1 MTLYRQIDVWE
12 RTEAKN
18 LVRYRCLE
26 SLSTGKF
33 HVQSADFYREGEDI
47 ASSDQQFRELL
58 SEQDPARRS
67 EGSDTLAKAIAAHK
81 RDFS

>member
-12 RTEAKN
+12 RSDGKK

-26 SLSTGKF
+26 SLNTGKF
-33 HVQSADFYREGEDI
+33 HVQSADFYRDGKDL
-47 ASSDQQFRELL
+47 AGSDRQFCELL
-58 SEQDPARRS
+58 AEEDPARRS
-67 EGSDTLAKAIAAHK
+67 EGYDTLANAIAAHK